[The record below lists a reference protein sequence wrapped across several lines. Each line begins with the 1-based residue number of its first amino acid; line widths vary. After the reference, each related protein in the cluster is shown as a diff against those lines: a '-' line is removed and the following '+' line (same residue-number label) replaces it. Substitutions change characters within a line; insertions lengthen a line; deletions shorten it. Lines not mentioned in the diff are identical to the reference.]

1 MERATIKEN
10 AKEYALGELQN
21 MTPEQRIEFN
31 KNNPQYAEMD
41 DNSIAEDIAT
51 NAADVTFNTDWWNI
65 GFDVFQLYGLRKL
78 ASAPLAVGKSANLRN
93 LNEAVTRRFGMTAAE
108 AADDAAR
115 VVTRLDKAK
124 QIMSNLG
131 YDILHGVRN
140 EWTEGVEEAVN
151 YVASEKGMELARY
164 VFDKDTPIKDFT
176 DYLTDP
182 HMWESAF
189 WGVLGGIAFTGIAGK
204 AGEIYNRKFNK
215 EFVAGEKQREQEITN
230 RALLAQQ
237 YQEQMSAI
245 NNNKNPFNVDK
256 KGEATEIQ
264 SESEKEL
271 LKDIARKNYTSA
283 LAINAINTGNM
294 DFLETYIDSDELR
307 TGYAKKFVLYHS

>member
-1 MERATIKEN
+1 
-10 AKEYALGELQN
+10 
-21 MTPEQRIEFN
+21 
-31 KNNPQYAEMD
+31 MD

-164 VFDKDTPIKDFT
+164 VLIKI
-176 DYLTDP
+176 L
-182 HMWESAF
+182 
-189 WGVLGGIAFTGIAGK
+189 
-204 AGEIYNRKFNK
+204 
-215 EFVAGEKQREQEITN
+215 
-230 RALLAQQ
+230 
-237 YQEQMSAI
+237 
-245 NNNKNPFNVDK
+245 
-256 KGEATEIQ
+256 
-264 SESEKEL
+264 L
-271 LKDIARKNYTSA
+271 LKISLIILPTLTCGKV
-283 LAINAINTGNM
+283 LFGE
-294 DFLETYIDSDELR
+294 FLV
-307 TGYAKKFVLYHS
+307 A

>member
-1 MERATIKEN
+1 MPLYRENPDKAFDVADMAWWAEMAPSIASSLTLMVPGVGVTKGLSAVGKLLNLSKNATKAANLINMGQKTRDVIATGGKLLTQGATMRLLENYQEAIGTKEN

-151 YVASEKGMELARY
+151 YVASEKVWSLLDMSL
-164 VFDKDTPIKDFT
+164 IKI
-176 DYLTDP
+176 L
-182 HMWESAF
+182 
-189 WGVLGGIAFTGIAGK
+189 
-204 AGEIYNRKFNK
+204 
-215 EFVAGEKQREQEITN
+215 
-230 RALLAQQ
+230 
-237 YQEQMSAI
+237 
-245 NNNKNPFNVDK
+245 
-256 KGEATEIQ
+256 
-264 SESEKEL
+264 L
-271 LKDIARKNYTSA
+271 LKISLIILLTLTCGKV
-283 LAINAINTGNM
+283 LFGE
-294 DFLETYIDSDELR
+294 FLV
-307 TGYAKKFVLYHS
+307 A

>member
-1 MERATIKEN
+1 MPLYRENPDKAFDVADMAWWAEMAPSIATSLTLMVPGVGVTKGLSAVGKLLNLSKNATKAANLINMGQKTRDVIATGGKLLTQGATMRLLENYQEAIGTKEN

-108 AADDAAR
+108 AADDTAR

-164 VFDKDTPIKDFT
+164 VLIKI
-176 DYLTDP
+176 L
-182 HMWESAF
+182 
-189 WGVLGGIAFTGIAGK
+189 
-204 AGEIYNRKFNK
+204 
-215 EFVAGEKQREQEITN
+215 
-230 RALLAQQ
+230 
-237 YQEQMSAI
+237 
-245 NNNKNPFNVDK
+245 
-256 KGEATEIQ
+256 
-264 SESEKEL
+264 L
-271 LKDIARKNYTSA
+271 LKISLIILPT
-283 LAINAINTGNM
+283 LACGKVLFGE
-294 DFLETYIDSDELR
+294 FLV
-307 TGYAKKFVLYHS
+307 A